1 MRGAAPPLFM
11 LLNYNHLYYFH
22 VAAVEGT
29 LAAAAQRLG
38 VTQPTVSEQLRALEQ
53 ALGKD
58 LFERTQMGLRLTEAG
73 RLAFLQTTRMFLTG
87 DRLADHV
94 TGGPSRGADMLRI
107 GVSSGVAR
115 STEHDF
121 LLPLIARG
129 EWVASTRTGECV
141 ELLRALRT
149 GQLDLVL
156 CESEQSIDMRRG
168 LDSQIIQRTRLVAIA
183 PGDLH
188 VPDDWS
194 SVGIV
199 TFRPTSPYWWTVAA
213 YLEERGLQPRIVAEC
228 EDALFLVEATLHHR
242 CVAIVPESAA
252 RRALSTGHLRIIE
265 QVDSDGLA
273 IHALYHDNS
282 VARRAIERLVE
293 HAS

>member
-1 MRGAAPPLFM
+1 M

-29 LAAAAQRLG
+29 VAAAAQRLG

-53 ALGKD
+53 ALGKE
-58 LFERTQMGLRLTEAG
+58 LFERTPMGLRLTEAG

-87 DRLADHV
+87 ERLAETV
-94 TGGPSRGADMLRI
+94 AGGGSRSSEVLRI

-129 EWVASTRTGECV
+129 QWVANTRTGESV

-156 CESEQSIDMRRG
+156 CESEPSIDMRRG
-168 LDSQIIQRTRLVAIA
+168 LDSQVIQRTRLVAIA
-183 PGDLH
+183 PGDLQVTH
-188 VPDDWS
+188 DWS
-194 SVGIV
+194 SVGIAS
-199 TFRPTSPYWWTVAA
+199 FRPTSPYWWAIA
-213 YLEERGLQPRIVAEC
+213 SYLEARGLQPRIVAEC

-252 RRALSTGHLRIIE
+252 RSALASGQIRIIE
-265 QVDSDGLA
+265 RVHSEGLA

-293 HAS
+293 HTG

>member
-1 MRGAAPPLFM
+1 M

-29 LAAAAQRLG
+29 VAAAAQRLG

-53 ALGKD
+53 AVGTE

-73 RLAFLQTTRMFLTG
+73 RLAFLQTTRMFLMG
-87 DRLADHV
+87 DRLAELV
-94 TGGPSRGADMLRI
+94 ASAPAPSSDVLRI
-107 GVSSGVAR
+107 GVSSGVSR

-121 LLPLIARG
+121 LFPLIARG
-129 EWVASTRTGECV
+129 EWIASTRTGESV

-156 CESEQSIDMRRG
+156 CELEPSLDMRRG
-168 LDSQIIQRTRLVAIA
+168 LDSQIIQRTHLVAIA
-183 PGDLH
+183 PSDLAL
-188 VPDDWS
+188 PADWT
-194 SVGIV
+194 SVGLAS
-199 TFRPTSPYWWTVAA
+199 FRPTSPYWWAIAEYLAA
-213 YLEERGLQPRIVAEC
+213 RGLQPRIVAEC

-252 RRALSTGHLRIIE
+252 RTALASGQVRIIE
-265 QVDSDGLA
+265 RVDSDGLA
-273 IHALYHDNS
+273 IHALYHGNS

-293 HAS
+293 HAG